1 MYINHLPLA
10 TEFETILY
18 ADNTYQAMS
27 NKGLDSLE
35 IPANKEILK
44 IDLWLRKNKL
54 SLNDAKSNYMI
65 INGNPKKN
73 CQ

>member
-1 MYINHLPLA
+1 MLVSCGVLQGFCLGPLIVLMYINHLPLA

-44 IDLWLRKNKL
+44 IGSVATEK
-54 SLNDAKSNYMI
+54 
-65 INGNPKKN
+65 
-73 CQ
+73 